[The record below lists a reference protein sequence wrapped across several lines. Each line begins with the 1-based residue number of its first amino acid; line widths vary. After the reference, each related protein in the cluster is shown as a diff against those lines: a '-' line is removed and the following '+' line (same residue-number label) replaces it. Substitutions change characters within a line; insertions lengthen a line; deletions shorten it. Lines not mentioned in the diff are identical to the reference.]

1 MEYIL
6 AWIGISIILVPI
18 IGRCIKFGMRDE
30 DK

>member
-6 AWIGISIILVPI
+6 AWIGISVILVPI

-30 DK
+30 E